1 MKKCLFTL
9 LFLSSLVLAE
19 EPDLDALMEEHNLK
33 PYPIEKIGHRQFFTN
48 HKYVRVESG
57 KLIVESDG
65 ESTNNTKLSVGDVQY
80 IGTNN
85 GEWGGKLEV
94 IQDGVSKELM
104 KGNIVHLLPIGK
116 KLYIIEGLAHLSMSG
131 GSISVIEDM
140 EKPEIPRRITL
151 LPDAPRLVYL
161 DTTRA
166 DFQPIIIVGYRS
178 LMELNPF
185 EQLDILHW
193 DGFWSYKLSP
203 TSITRYQNNFL
214 IGLPFGVAAIPA
226 PRGSQEIVFYAEPKF
241 NK

>member
-116 KLYIIEGLAHLSMSG
+116 KLYIIEGLEAVS
-131 GSISVIEDM
+131 
-140 EKPEIPRRITL
+140 
-151 LPDAPRLVYL
+151 
-161 DTTRA
+161 
-166 DFQPIIIVGYRS
+166 
-178 LMELNPF
+178 
-185 EQLDILHW
+185 
-193 DGFWSYKLSP
+193 
-203 TSITRYQNNFL
+203 
-214 IGLPFGVAAIPA
+214 
-226 PRGSQEIVFYAEPKF
+226 
-241 NK
+241 